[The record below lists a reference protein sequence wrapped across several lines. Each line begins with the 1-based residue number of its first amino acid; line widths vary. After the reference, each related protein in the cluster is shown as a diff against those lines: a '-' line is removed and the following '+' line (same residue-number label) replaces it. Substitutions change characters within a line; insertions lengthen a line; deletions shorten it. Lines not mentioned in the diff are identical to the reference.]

1 MVFRAYLLVCTT
13 VSVSFLAGQLMSDNI
28 SKYSF
33 LSFSVFLSVST
44 EERKKRHLNTK
55 DVLHAFFLILIPSL
69 SPFIC
74 PLDPFFM
81 LLKISLL
88 GCSSEYVKKGT
99 ISLCRYGAV
108 AVTTLHGMDSPL
120 DRETDKKKVSMA
132 KLKEGKKEWIKCLEL
147 PYDERQEVD
156 VEMFMPTTLAAAIS
170 ADGAGAESQ
179 RMQDFRRSTYTHHYL
194 NSIPEAPLTISTY
207 AKT

>member
-1 MVFRAYLLVCTT
+1 MRILARRRQIITATGLQIQYYMVFRAYLLVCTT

-132 KLKEGKKEWIKCLEL
+132 KLKEGKKE
-147 PYDERQEVD
+147 
-156 VEMFMPTTLAAAIS
+156 
-170 ADGAGAESQ
+170 
-179 RMQDFRRSTYTHHYL
+179 
-194 NSIPEAPLTISTY
+194 
-207 AKT
+207 